1 MKTIHTKND
10 YFNGIV
16 EQLIKRCLDHNLAF
30 KRVQEQLRNA
40 AARRERRHLHH
51 GFALLPILSE
61 RKGTVYVPSHE
72 GLGDGRPVCAYQLYR
87 PPRQWSDLS

>member
-30 KRVQEQLRNA
+30 KRVQEQ
-40 AARRERRHLHH
+40 
-51 GFALLPILSE
+51 
-61 RKGTVYVPSHE
+61 
-72 GLGDGRPVCAYQLYR
+72 
-87 PPRQWSDLS
+87 